1 MRLVYITYKEKY
13 MSKAIF
19 IKPDA
24 EFDRK
29 LSQVPAQMFHFEA
42 VKNSIEAYQYSKKPV
57 PKHKKI
63 IVRPMN
69 PDLFGYEF
77 SAHFDNE
84 TLSEKKWSI
93 FNYGDGMSAEKLAKV
108 LNGASSGDE
117 KIQSAKDNHGEGV
130 LIAGVKNNPLGVI
143 FVSCCNSKISLAWVH
158 QDRNTAG
165 YSVVNR
171 HDFFNSIAES
181 NTKFTDILDVT
192 DAMNWLLLK
201 KKYGQEFDPTYDWT
215 LVIALGT
222 NPSQNTCERPY
233 HADSKP
239 NANWF
244 ARDLYNRMYRN
255 PSDIAIIIENG
266 AGLSRGGQTVQK
278 SDGPQRQNNTFT
290 TYEQDIIINTTG
302 KKAKESGVLF
312 EKITPDADTDLKIS
326 YIYEPPIKY
335 KDKNTGALSPWH
347 ISYSAIV
354 HNNLAYSTRSTSVML
369 PYHHLWREI
378 APACGITVQQDRFRI
393 IVELNTTSIT
403 PINWRQDIAFD
414 TGEMQRIDFKTVLP
428 SGQRICDVV
437 RHNMP
442 KWYKDKMKELDTTST
457 DMSDFTEFFQK
468 YLEAKLAN
476 QPVLSGG
483 TTVGGSGRTFKP
495 VHAVPTDELW
505 PPTQPQSS
513 SSKKSTPKRNTNTGK
528 LPSLP
533 FFPKITYCFDIEEW
547 KSKGGEYSNVIE
559 NKSAWFDS
567 DNNQIWLNACYNE
580 LNIQVKEITDK
591 VDCEASTYIDEVV
604 EHVRNAFARRIA
616 FIIANAIGK
625 SGVQGGWDANV
636 ISQSHTPMA
645 LTVAG
650 DVFWNK
656 DDVIKKAKEVKTKLD
671 NKVH

>member
-1 MRLVYITYKEKY
+1 

-19 IKPDA
+19 IKTDA

-29 LSQVPAQMFHFEA
+29 LAQVPGQMFHFEA

-93 FNYGDGMSAEKLAKV
+93 FNHGDGMSAEKLSKV

-130 LIAGVKNNPLGVI
+130 LIAGVKNNPLGVV
-143 FVSCCNSKISLAWVH
+143 FVSCCDGKVSLAWV
-158 QDRNTAG
+158 QRGQSNTG

-192 DAMNWLLLK
+192 DAMNWEQLK
-201 KKYGQEFDPTYDWT
+201 KKYPQQFDPKYDWT
-215 LVIALGT
+215 VVIALGT
-222 NPSQNTCERPY
+222 NPNQNTCERPY
-233 HADSKP
+233 STDHKAV
-239 NANWF
+239 ANWF
-244 ARDLYNRMYRN
+244 ARDVYNRMYRK
-255 PSDIAIIIENG
+255 PSDIDIIIENG

-290 TYEQDIIINTTG
+290 TYEQDIIKNTTG

-312 EKITPDADTDLKIS
+312 EKITDADTDLKIS

-335 KDKNTGALSPWH
+335 KNNNTGALNPWH
-347 ISYSAIV
+347 ISYSGIV
-354 HNNLAYSTRSTSVML
+354 HNNMAYSTRSTSVML

-378 APACGITVQQDRFRI
+378 APACGVTVQQDRFRI
-393 IVELNTTSIT
+393 IVELNTSNIT

-414 TGEMQRIDFKTVLP
+414 TGEMQRIDFKTFLP

-442 KWYKDKMKELDTTST
+442 KWYKDKMKELDTAST
-457 DMSDFTEFFQK
+457 NMSDLTEFFQK
-468 YLEAKLAN
+468 HLENISAN
-476 QPVLSGG
+476 RPVMTGS
-483 TTVGGSGRTFKP
+483 TTVGGAGKTFKP
-495 VHAVPTDELW
+495 AYAVPIDTFW
-505 PPTQPQSS
+505 PPAQPQSY
-513 SSKKSTPKRNTNTGK
+513 SSKKSTPIRNTNTGK
-528 LPSLP
+528 LPSALV
-533 FFPKITYCFDIEEW
+533 FPKIVWCHDIEEW
-547 KSKGGEYSNVIE
+547 KSKGGEYSNIIE
-559 NKSAWFDS
+559 SKSAWFDT
-567 DNNQIWLNACYNE
+567 DNNQVWLNAGYDI
-580 LNIQVKEITDK
+580 LPVQVTAITDK
-591 VDCEASTYIDEVV
+591 VQCEASTYIDEVV
-604 EHVRNAFARRIA
+604 ELVRTAFAKRIG
-616 FIIANAIGK
+616 FYIAGALNK
-625 SGVQGGWDANV
+625 SSVQGGWDAHV
-636 ISQSHTPMA
+636 ISQSHAPMA

-650 DVFWNK
+650 EHFWNK
-656 DDVIKKAKEVKTKLD
+656 DEVIKQAKELKTKLD